1 MPLNA
6 YKISKELL
14 LDSLTMALLR
24 ISQATRAIALD
35 EAHSVGLTPVQAQ
48 TLLFIQRTKRFA
60 TTVRQ
65 LAATLGATHAST
77 VGVIDG
83 LVARGLVLRE
93 TSTQDRR
100 VTLLRLTPEGE
111 SYCMRLVAW
120 GHQLTEALAPLT
132 AEERSG
138 LERGLGAVI
147 ASLWA
152 SDLLIVSEPCR
163 GCMYFSEDAA
173 LGQLEPHHC
182 ALLKR
187 HMSEVEALLDCP
199 EFTPIR

>member
-83 LVARGLVLRE
+83 LVAR
-93 TSTQDRR
+93 S
-100 VTLLRLTPEGE
+100 
-111 SYCMRLVAW
+111 
-120 GHQLTEALAPLT
+120 
-132 AEERSG
+132 
-138 LERGLGAVI
+138 
-147 ASLWA
+147 
-152 SDLLIVSEPCR
+152 
-163 GCMYFSEDAA
+163 
-173 LGQLEPHHC
+173 
-182 ALLKR
+182 
-187 HMSEVEALLDCP
+187 
-199 EFTPIR
+199 